1 MNVNKNKQVIIYYFT
16 ALISGFC
23 IMGIETSATRILS
36 PYFGSTTL
44 IWLIEISLIM
54 ICIGIGNYFGGK
66 RADKLVKTRTC
77 EERIVKNL
85 LISFLFICTVP
96 LTSKIV
102 IMGSIILASEV
113 QLGNIIM
120 ISSIICSIVLFSVPL
135 IFMGTISP
143 LLAKISI
150 TSLDETGNVM
160 GNLYLFNIFGS
171 VLGTMIPTILIIP
184 KIGVKRSFLLFG
196 AVLAIILIL
205 YSKKIKKNFLLN
217 SIICVL
223 WLCMSLYL
231 STTSLAF
238 DKPVHEEESEYNYIN
253 VSQNDDG
260 KLALKTNVFFG
271 AQSIKVDKN
280 KKKSGYYYDEFVK
293 INNLLDDKVK
303 HKILIIGYGT
313 GTMSTLLHKNFDN
326 FEVTGIEI
334 DRNIVNLREL
344 YFNKSDDKIIIS
356 DGRNYLNSTDE
367 MYDLIILDVYQNIS
381 MPINLTTREFF
392 EDCKAHLNRNG
403 IIALNIGLGNS
414 LNSNLVLALSGT
426 LKCVCPNVYKYKTKS
441 DNNVI
446 VYGSEKNLE
455 LSLKE
460 QNKNHLKDE
469 TKKLF
474 KDSQKVEDVN
484 NILSDDINNI
494 EKLQDEEFNKIVK
507 NQMKIRKD

>member
-1 MNVNKNKQVIIYYFT
+1 
-16 ALISGFC
+16 
-23 IMGIETSATRILS
+23 
-36 PYFGSTTL
+36 
-44 IWLIEISLIM
+44 
-54 ICIGIGNYFGGK
+54 
-66 RADKLVKTRTC
+66 
-77 EERIVKNL
+77 
-85 LISFLFICTVP
+85 
-96 LTSKIV
+96 
-102 IMGSIILASEV
+102 
-113 QLGNIIM
+113 
-120 ISSIICSIVLFSVPL
+120 
-135 IFMGTISP
+135 
-143 LLAKISI
+143 
-150 TSLDETGNVM
+150 
-160 GNLYLFNIFGS
+160 
-171 VLGTMIPTILIIP
+171 
-184 KIGVKRSFLLFG
+184 
-196 AVLAIILIL
+196 
-205 YSKKIKKNFLLN
+205 
-217 SIICVL
+217 
-223 WLCMSLYL
+223 
-231 STTSLAF
+231 
-238 DKPVHEEESEYNYIN
+238 
-253 VSQNDDG
+253 
-260 KLALKTNVFFG
+260 
-271 AQSIKVDKN
+271 
-280 KKKSGYYYDEFVK
+280 
-293 INNLLDDKVK
+293 
-303 HKILIIGYGT
+303 
-313 GTMSTLLHKNFDN
+313 MSTLLHKNFDN

-507 NQMKIRKD
+507 NQMRIRKD